1 MASDLDGVQWTP
13 QNGEGST
20 VVVCHADST
29 LMLNRNVTVYGCR
42 YEYGYRYGLKRQYV
56 RVSIQV

>member
-20 VVVCHADST
+20 VVGHHADST
-29 LMLNRNVTVYGCR
+29 LMLNRNVTVYGCI
-42 YEYGYRYGLKRQYV
+42 GTNTDVDMGL
-56 RVSIQV
+56 SDNT